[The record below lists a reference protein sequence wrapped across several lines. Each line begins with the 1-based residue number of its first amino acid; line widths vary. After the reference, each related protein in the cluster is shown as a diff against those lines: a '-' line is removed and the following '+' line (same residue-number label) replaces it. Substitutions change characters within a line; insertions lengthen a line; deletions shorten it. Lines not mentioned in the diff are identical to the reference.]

1 MKKMK
6 KLAAAVTALA
16 MASVSAMSIASW
28 NVAAVD
34 GETEAEPY
42 SAWLNLNA
50 GGSWFYGN
58 EEGMGE
64 MASIPGVDGD
74 GTYTATLVIPEDFG
88 GTDSISCFYLSTD
101 INAYAYVEDGLN
113 PWESGT
119 ANVVVD
125 SITIDHAADGTSE
138 DIAYNGPSEGALFK
152 ENNGTDLRVNIYNT
166 WTNPSITDISE
177 TLPTGLF
184 AGDTLSVTFTV
195 SGINA
200 PYDNDFM
207 LGDIDGDKAVTIQD
221 AFAALVA
228 YANTSA
234 GLGHGLTDAQ
244 FAAADIDGSGNIS
257 ISDAFKILTYYAE
270 NAAGLNPSWD

>member
-101 INAYAYVEDGLN
+101 INAYAYVEDGLD

>member
-58 EEGMGE
+58 KEGMGE

-200 PYDNDFM
+200 PYDNGFM
-207 LGDIDGDKAVTIQD
+207 LGDVDSNGAITIQD
-221 AFAALVA
+221 AYAALLAYVA
-228 YANTSA
+228 STA
-234 GLGHGLTDAQ
+234 GLETDLTDAQ
-244 FAAADIDGSGNIS
+244 TAAADIDGDGVITL
-257 ISDAFKILTYYAE
+257 SDAYKILVYYTTEAS
-270 NAAGLNPSWD
+270 GGVPSWD